1 MIMKGCRV
9 LLVDDDPAVL
19 SVLEWA
25 LQDLGCRTTIALGG
39 RAALAG
45 LFSESFDVMITDLIM
60 PDLDGAR
67 LIEKARTLDASMK
80 IIVMTGNPELLPS
93 IRCAGAGIDGSM
105 IKPFGINTLKKALWN
120 CAGAEDRP
128 AALLGNGV

>member
-1 MIMKGCRV
+1 MEGCRV

-25 LQDLGCRTTIALGG
+25 LQDLGCRTTSALGG

-45 LFSESFDVMITDLIM
+45 LCRESFDVMITDLIM
-60 PDLDGAR
+60 PDLDGVR

-80 IIVMTGNPELLPS
+80 IIVMTGSPELLPG
-93 IRCAGAGIDGSM
+93 IRCSGAGMDAFM
-105 IKPFGINTLKKALWN
+105 VKPFGINTLKKALWN
-120 CAGAEDRP
+120 CAQAKDSP